1 MKLPFYKQFIII
13 VLLFSIAFNADLSR
27 MAQAADETVD
37 TTGVAAENE
46 DTTSQDVINAQPS
59 FDQYDDVNYSEEAP
73 EFTDNTDDQAAVPA
87 SMSSFQALADTT
99 TAITA
104 DSVNIFNLSTALGLD
119 SAGVTRITM
128 PVSDLT
134 KIKDIYY
141 MAKVL
146 PDYANDFTS
155 LYRDLPKPSKDKV
168 DQALAAE
175 ALKTMP
181 LFNSPEMYFAYLKD
195 GGDTVSASDMTAN
208 IAIFDDF
215 VKSAEDRL
223 DSEKIKQIW
232 TKIASDILAGN
243 EITADI
249 SIISRIT
256 GLTVADI
263 STRLQSKNVDD
274 RSIVSSKITDFL
286 DTSIVDIRIV
296 KTLVYLVTPKSE
308 GGAGHWKITV
318 SRIFQTSKTSNE
330 SQPETA
336 VLATN
341 TTDNSVTCPEGSTAA
356 DCGYLQTSRPTA
368 EVEDANG
375 QQYEA
380 YIQDLTQQEDQSY
393 ASNATVAQATAE
405 AKKPTSVHAGGQAVD
420 ISQIDDIRCT
430 LIQKK
435 RVGAD
440 KISAEPIQPIKLAW
454 QTNEGYTAS
463 GGNSGSDVMGMMT
476 SVASDTLKSFLTS
489 FNGDLSSYDG
499 DLSRASFDD
508 ILKILGESM
517 VGYAVSGNSNISLSG
532 YNTTDTLK
540 NLGGMYLADYM
551 GLPREIFMGDNT
563 LLDGKNDIENVK
575 YLIGRTAIEQRL
587 GLPFGSLDNSITVN
601 GVLEHNLE
609 GLLTNLGRRKLES
622 EMNLDSGALKDI
634 DTQMPM
640 DFAVGK
646 SIIEKELNLRAGTW
660 PLKAAT
666 SFADLKSSLPL
677 LRSQL
682 IQQDPGYIDGL
693 LRLPSGTTQA
703 LIDGKIKT
711 GDVTTPFNSYDY
723 TRKVGKIRMD
733 DTVTGLTYFASYNN
747 AYQLPAGT
755 WEKTIAGDTKGYETI
770 GIYTLARLLG
780 DDSMDPSTK
789 IMPAG
794 VSADSI
800 TWTEDGVPYTYGTDK
815 KLGSDQ
821 FGQLAFRTWLRQ
833 NLDPARTKD
842 DACKTNHT
850 DSLLDVT
857 VSNNSGRT
865 TAQSM
870 DVIQA
875 QVCPLD
881 VVVPYTLN
889 YKVSGAV
896 ATLPTTMVVDIP
908 QVKAKAVGLDNLDL
922 YRIMGYSSADGNSVM
937 SRIGSK
943 ILYYALANKAL
954 GGADKLG
961 IDLKDVN
968 PVIQTDSKD
977 VNFYV
982 SRIFTAVDLS
992 DKIKTDWSIIG
1003 KDSTQAKTIADKIDD
1018 IIARVGT
1025 TFSDGETDL
1034 SKFQKIAGI
1043 ARDVSSLVD
1052 ELLPMVNDLKV
1063 YYGTL
1068 KDSNSQTKV
1077 GQINGMIIH
1086 INALKHCID
1095 EMIAGK
1101 EIAQVDDIPLNQIQ
1115 ISIPASTN
1123 LTDSGSDRRAN
1134 NRMSPWKMA
1143 SLLFSFLS
1151 GEITITEMFISIGS
1165 GVAESNLGLPANS
1178 LFYLVQNYEQRG
1190 LETMDGFYEAIGQA
1204 RIEEQFNMPAF
1215 YFQGFSLDSKVPK
1228 FASNNKLLKQWLPDS
1243 ADAGARNYAA
1253 IKKLSD
1259 TDFDQ
1264 YLTILLFP
1272 NMPISTGLNTNYQA
1286 SAGQSAAQSPARN
1299 FTYSQ
1304 MIWDAEA
1311 NWQTTRTKELAANG
1325 RSVIG
1330 EKTVDD
1336 VTRNISERGYGDGLR
1351 SSQDDLLFKMGLPT
1365 GIYDSLTT
1373 GGSSSWGK
1381 YTATA
1386 ANIDKTFDIPTG
1398 STESLFT
1405 GEKGLYTTSVT
1416 NSEKNQVEASSLNIG
1431 TNFLEKYIQLLN
1443 GEILPS
1449 EMDLYAYGQTPDYI
1463 INNPYAKA
1471 PDATATC
1478 PILYTV
1484 QGSFQVNNSP
1494 QYLENDSFCYY
1505 DQKGRHCFQSSDEA
1519 QRYANSNDADSL
1531 KHMHLEDTN
1540 GDGKIDNNDAEVG
1553 NDILGYMAM
1562 KLTVAYNDSLQNLG
1576 AGVDAFG
1583 RTATDAG
1590 GNSLGKTL
1598 QLDYVEIYNG
1608 LLKFVND
1615 KSAVTIFDDIK
1626 VGNTKMN
1633 SGIAFGLISQQTGL
1647 TTDLLTR
1654 LFSRTTIDAPVANY
1668 KRLVGREEAQK
1679 IITAKL
1685 FNVGANEDLG
1695 IGPFDAKMFDPGD
1708 LYDILHGDFS
1718 SVYRIGAKIVDDQM
1732 ELKPGTT
1739 ALIGAAVSPNALNCA
1754 MAQAGGQFFGSL
1766 FGLSYIPLNGINGTT
1781 DMLAN
1786 IGEAKVEETLS
1797 LPKGSFRGSTIS
1809 ALAESVGAINF
1820 AVAFKVPQKNLLT
1833 YDDLYPILGASR
1845 ASPLINSSDLD
1856 KLKAV
1861 QKFLISAPVL
1871 SNVAYAGLRALE
1883 AKVMDNVSY
1892 IIQKLS
1898 SANPADLQN
1907 SIGANSSKNEIMWH
1921 NDVSS
1926 FVNLLWDL
1934 DSRFEIS
1941 NGSTFKLFSN
1951 QLDGTAL
1958 VTPTEYIRRV
1968 ADKAVT
1974 RAGAMGLGRALGL
1987 DSTQS
1992 EGAANLLMNFQI
2004 IFFCNSPD
2012 DDPNAKSHQL
2022 QADGT
2027 CNIRSVN
2034 DSGLGWTTV
2043 THDPETMYHNWG
2055 YLYDNLDKIFN
2066 FKLDDRAGVPQG
2078 TIGQLIREPQNAFK
2092 IVIKIGAT
2100 KLDDKFGL
2108 DSTKIGSFSGLFSY
2122 LYPADIAAV
2131 TPPVSPDDG
2140 TDLLQNQGISNLE
2153 DAINQKQIEL
2163 AGYQDAYNPRFGDL
2177 IPLAD
2182 KLKLDKDKETQL
2194 LVGIEN
2200 ILMSVDTTAAK
2211 INAFTDNASAN
2222 IPDLNTDGTKQG
2234 IVAQMSTMFEALI
2247 PLGVP
2252 VSRCLAELTTLQG
2265 QLTDL
2270 ETQIKA
2276 RNATQAQAT
2285 ITIHD
2290 AAAVNLQKDNKDI
2303 PSDVRK
2309 VANKILAWAIDAAAE
2324 YVHNKILNVTWNG
2337 QNIGIDMPMADIK
2350 LIFSD
2355 IHYIAVAG
2363 MALSAN
2369 LVQVQIDRIGT
2380 TNCNPSEI
2388 SDGKCPMAVPA
2399 GFRLTYEDFR
2409 EAYFGIPAFDA
2420 DKLAAFVYVTG
2431 NTPNPATSPYN
2442 FSNASAPDSGSGAF
2456 SSGVDYMGTVTP
2468 GDQNTTA
2475 SLTSNMQ
2482 KNYDYSPA
2490 VFDAEVA
2497 RNQGIVDN
2505 IKLQTGGQCVQ
2516 QTGATSGSAYDQ
2528 CFSTL
2533 IARDPGY
2540 QPALNNIDILN
2551 NPQNH
2556 PSEIAGNKAV
2566 IQASAKT
2573 SAWENL
2579 QFKLMDIG
2587 LWKLDDN
2594 VFPGFGQAIM
2604 RGNADIRVAALT
2616 KYFENGLVNGH
2627 LFGIRFGGLSTGGVL
2642 IAAFALQFFD
2652 HKFRQND
2659 PVALKNSFI
2668 DFAKGAGLNYMTDW
2682 VVKNSE
2688 DWFGFKM
2695 PPDIFKGIMV
2705 GLCTGQ
2711 WGFSSISVEDITGTS
2726 SAKTTDIGGVQL
2738 PTLGSALVGFATNWV
2753 FNWADKTFKWK
2764 VGTAYTI
2771 FKNSWELYKNIKLI
2785 TTLSHIKTLANFNS
2799 APPEVQ
2805 KLMPKITSTSSD
2817 ADVANSANAAMAAPY
2832 AVIVKII
2839 TYFLSPAVERTIHGE
2854 FDADFRQFE
2863 SDHGLV
2869 AGSLDIL
2876 VNGIIDFIVGV
2887 VVLYVV
2893 EFIAFLIGGPVLAGA
2908 IGALVM
2914 PAMLFALLMAFV
2926 LFIIVNIFGVY
2937 EVDYYCD
2944 ADGYYPY
2951 IDSVSTTHSS
2961 GFLGVN
2967 HQYNETVTPNYVVK
2981 DNDVSG
2987 MGVWGGK
2994 VSGQEKQIQD
3004 LLQQKSIEAAQYK
3017 AKTLIGDLLNMQNFT
3032 KYNDSSNEPTVPI
3045 QIMTGRQYD
3054 VDYWDGKITTNMCVA
3069 RLGEGYMSVNGICSR
3084 VNARGE
3090 ATDKTRMGVWFNLQN
3105 VAFTH
3110 IGF

>member
-1 MKLPFYKQFIII
+1 MKLPFYKQFIIM
-13 VLLFSIAFNADLSR
+13 VLMVGIAFNGDLIR
-27 MAQAADETVD
+27 LAQAADTSVD
-37 TTGVAAENE
+37 TSGAAEENL
-46 DTTSQDVINAQPS
+46 DPNDPAVTNAQ
-59 FDQYDDVNYSEEAP
+59 FADP
-73 EFTDNTDDQAAVPA
+73 EFDATAFNDEEESPDDYIPDPNTLPP
-87 SMSSFQALADTT
+87 SNSSFSALQDAT

-119 SAGVTRITM
+119 STGIARITM
-128 PVSDLT
+128 PTSDLT
-134 KIKDIYY
+134 KIKNIYY

-146 PDYANDFTS
+146 PDYVNDFTS
-155 LYRDLPKPSKDKV
+155 LYRDLPKPSKDEV
-168 DQALAAE
+168 DRALAAE
-175 ALKTMP
+175 ALKTTP
-181 LFNSPEMYFAYLKD
+181 FFNSPEMYFAYLKD

-208 IAIFDDF
+208 IKIFDDL
-215 VKSAEDRL
+215 VTSAEDRL
-223 DSEKIKQIW
+223 DSAKIRQIW
-232 TKIASDILAGN
+232 AQIASDILAGK

-249 SIISRIT
+249 STISRIT

-263 STRLQSKNVDD
+263 GTRLQSKNVDD
-274 RSIVSSKITDFL
+274 RSIVSSKITNFL

-318 SRIFQTSKTSNE
+318 SRIFQTSQMSNE

-336 VLATN
+336 VLATS
-341 TTDNSVTCPEGSTAA
+341 TTNNDVTCPEGSTAA

-380 YIQDLTQQEDQSY
+380 YIQDLTQQEDQSFS
-393 ASNATVAQATAE
+393 SNATVAQAVSA

-435 RVGAD
+435 RIGAD
-440 KISAEPIQPIKLAW
+440 KISAQPIQPIKLAW
-454 QTNEGYTAS
+454 QTNEGFAAS
-463 GGNSGSDVMGMMT
+463 GGNSGSDVMGMMR
-476 SVASDTLKSFLTS
+476 SVASDTLRTFASS
-489 FNGDLSSYDG
+489 FNGDLSNYDG

-532 YNTTDTLK
+532 YSTTDTLK
-540 NLGGMYLADYM
+540 NLGGMYLADYI

-587 GLPFGSLDNSITVN
+587 SLPYGSLDNTITVN
-601 GVLEHNLE
+601 GTVQHNLE

-622 EMNLDSGALKDI
+622 EMNLDLGALKDI

-660 PLKAAT
+660 PLKAT
-666 SFADLKSSLPL
+666 SFQDLKSSLPL

-682 IQQDPGYIDGL
+682 IQQDPGYVDGL
-693 LRLPSGTTQA
+693 LRLPSGTTQG

-711 GDVTTPFNSYDY
+711 GDVTTSFNSYDF

-733 DTVTGLTYFASYNN
+733 DTVTGLTYFASYND
-747 AYQLPAGT
+747 AYQLPPGT

-770 GIYTLARLLG
+770 GIYTLAKLLG
-780 DDSMDPSTK
+780 DDSLDPDTK
-789 IMPAG
+789 ILPTG

-821 FGQLAFRTWLRQ
+821 FGQLAFRNWLRQ
-833 NLDPARTKD
+833 NLDPARTKT

-850 DSLLDVT
+850 DSLLDMT

-889 YKVSGAV
+889 YKVSGTT
-896 ATLPTTMVVDIP
+896 ATLDSSMVVDIP

-922 YRIMGYSSADGNSVM
+922 YRIMGYSAADGRAVM

-954 GGADKLG
+954 SGDDKLK

-982 SRIFTAVDLS
+982 SRIFTAVDLA
-992 DKIKTDWSIIG
+992 DKIKTDWAII
-1003 KDSTQAKTIADKIDD
+1003 KNDNTQTKTIADKVDD

-1052 ELLPMVNDLKV
+1052 ELLPMVNDLKA
-1063 YYGTL
+1063 YYITL
-1068 KDSNSQTKV
+1068 PDNNSQTKV

-1101 EIAQVDDIPLNQIQ
+1101 EIAQVDDMPLSEIQ
-1115 ISIPASTN
+1115 FSMPASTN

-1134 NRMSPWKMA
+1134 NKMSPWKMA
-1143 SLLFSFLS
+1143 SLLFSFFS
-1151 GEITITEMFISIGS
+1151 GEINVSEMFLSIGS

-1243 ADAGARNYAA
+1243 ADGGARNYSS

-1272 NMPISTGLNTNYQA
+1272 NMPINAGLDANYQA
-1286 SAGQSAAQSPARN
+1286 STGQSATQSPARN

-1304 MIWDAEA
+1304 IIWDAEA
-1311 NWQTTRTKELAANG
+1311 NWQTTRTKELALNG

-1330 EKTVDD
+1330 EKTLDD

-1351 SSQDDLLFKMGLPT
+1351 SAQDDLLFKMGLPT

-1373 GGSSSWGK
+1373 GGSSAWGK

-1386 ANIDKTFDIPTG
+1386 TNIDKTFDIPTG

-1416 NSEKNQVEASSLNIG
+1416 NKEKNQVEASSLNIG

-1463 INNPYAKA
+1463 TNNPYAKA
-1471 PDATATC
+1471 PDATTIC
-1478 PILYTV
+1478 PILYTAE
-1484 QGSFQVNNSP
+1484 GTFQVNNSP

-1519 QRYANSNDADSL
+1519 QRYANAHDTDSL
-1531 KHMHLEDTN
+1531 KHMRLEDTN
-1540 GDGKIDNNDAEVG
+1540 GDGKIDDNDAEIG

-1562 KLTVAYNDSLQNLG
+1562 KLTIAYNI
-1576 AGVDAFG
+1576 
-1583 RTATDAG
+1583 
-1590 GNSLGKTL
+1590 
-1598 QLDYVEIYNG
+1598 QLKVEASAAPPLHYVEVYNG
-1608 LLKFVND
+1608 LTKFVND
-1615 KSAVTIFDDIK
+1615 KSAKTIFD
-1626 VGNTKMN
+1626 
-1633 SGIAFGLISQQTGL
+1633 GIFGTVQINGVDPDAAHALQMIATETNL
-1647 TTDLLTR
+1647 PVDLLTR
-1654 LFSRTTIDAPVANY
+1654 LFTRVTIDAPVANY
-1668 KRLVGREEAQK
+1668 KRIVGREEAQK
-1679 IITAKL
+1679 IITAKM

-1708 LYDILHGDFS
+1708 FYDILHGDFS

-1732 ELKPGTT
+1732 GLKPGTT

-1766 FGLSYIPLNGINGTT
+1766 FGLSYIPLNVNGTA
-1781 DMLAN
+1781 DMLAS

-1797 LPKGSFRGSTIS
+1797 LPRGSFRGSTIS
-1809 ALAESVGAINF
+1809 AVADSVGAINF
-1820 AVAFKVPQKNLLT
+1820 AVAFKIPQKNLIT

-1845 ASPLINSSDLD
+1845 ASPLVNSSDLY

-1861 QKFLISAPVL
+1861 QNFLVSSPVL
-1871 SNVAYAGLRALE
+1871 SNVAYAGMRALE
-1883 AKVMDNVSY
+1883 AKVMSNISY
-1892 IIQKLS
+1892 IIAQLS
-1898 SANPADLQN
+1898 KANPADLQN
-1907 SIGANSSKNEIMWH
+1907 SIGANSSQNEIMWH
-1921 NDVSS
+1921 NDVAS
-1926 FVNLLWDL
+1926 FVYLLWDL
-1934 DSRFEIS
+1934 DSRFSIS
-1941 NGSTFKLFSN
+1941 SGSTFKLFSN

-1958 VTPTEYIRRV
+1958 VTPTEYVRRV

-1974 RAGAMGLGRALGL
+1974 RAGAVGLGTALGL
-1987 DSTQS
+1987 DAS
-1992 EGAANLLMNFQI
+1992 EAGAAADLLINFQV
-2004 IFFCNSPD
+2004 IFFCTTSAD
-2012 DDPNAKSHQL
+2012 DKNGKGHELANGKCNQRNVEDQL
-2022 QADGT
+2022 IG
-2027 CNIRSVN
+2027 
-2034 DSGLGWTTV
+2034 TTV
-2043 THDPETMYHNWG
+2043 SRPAEPLYHNWG

-2066 FKLDDRAGVPQG
+2066 FKLDERANVPQG
-2078 TIGQLIREPQNAFK
+2078 TIGQLIREPENALK

-2108 DSTKIGSFSGLFSY
+2108 NPATIGSFSGLFSY
-2122 LYPADIAAV
+2122 LLPADLAAA
-2131 TPPVSPDDG
+2131 TPPFNPDDYS
-2140 TDLLQNQGISNLE
+2140 TDLLLNQGISLLQ
-2153 DAINQKQIEL
+2153 DKINQKQIEL

-2200 ILMSVDTTAAK
+2200 ILMSEDTVAAK

-2222 IPDLNTDGTKQG
+2222 IPDLNTDGAKQG

-2247 PLGVP
+2247 PLGIP
-2252 VSRCLAELTTLQG
+2252 VSQCLKDLATLEGELTGLHNQVT
-2265 QLTDL
+2265 
-2270 ETQIKA
+2270 A
-2276 RNATQAQAT
+2276 RNAAQAQAT
-2285 ITIHD
+2285 IAVHD
-2290 AAAVNLQKDNKDI
+2290 AAAVNSQKDNTIIGSEIK
-2303 PSDVRK
+2303 K
-2309 VANKILAWAIDAAAE
+2309 FANKLWAWAKDAAAE
-2324 YVHNKILNVTWNG
+2324 QVHNRILNVNWNG

-2355 IHYIAVAG
+2355 LHYIAVAG
-2363 MALSAN
+2363 MAMSAN
-2369 LVQVQIDRIGT
+2369 LVQIQIDRIGT
-2380 TNCNPSEI
+2380 TNCNSSEI

-2468 GDQNTTA
+2468 GDQNTTN
-2475 SLTSNMQ
+2475 SLTSNMG

-2490 VFDAEVA
+2490 TFDAEVA
-2497 RNQGIVDN
+2497 RNQGIIDN

-2540 QPALNNIDILN
+2540 QPAADNIDILN

-2556 PSEIAGNKAV
+2556 QSEIASNKAV

-2594 VFPGFGQAIM
+2594 VFPGFGQAVM

-2627 LFGIRFGGLSTGGVL
+2627 LFGIRFGGLSAGGLSIV
-2642 IAAFALQFFD
+2642 AFAAQFLD

-2659 PVALKNSFI
+2659 PAALKTSFI
-2668 DFAKGAGLNYMTDW
+2668 DFAKDGGLDYMTDW

-2705 GLCTGQ
+2705 GLCTGE
-2711 WGFSSISVEDITGTS
+2711 WGFKSISVEDITGTS

-2738 PTLGSALVGFATNWV
+2738 PTLGSALVGFATNWI

-2771 FKNSWELYKNIKLI
+2771 FKNSWELYKNIKVI
-2785 TTLSHIKTLANFNS
+2785 TTLSRIKTYANFEA
-2799 APPEVQ
+2799 APPEIQ
-2805 KLMPKITSTSSD
+2805 KLIPNISSTSSD
-2817 ADVANSANAAMAAPY
+2817 TEVTQGATSAMAGPWVA
-2832 AVIVKII
+2832 IVKII
-2839 TYFLSPAVERTIHGE
+2839 TYFLSPAVQRTIHGE

-2869 AGSLDIL
+2869 PGSLDIL
-2876 VNGIIDFIVGV
+2876 VNGIVDFIVGV
-2887 VVLYVV
+2887 VVTYVV
-2893 EFIAFLIGGPVLAGA
+2893 AVVAYLVVGGGVAGFLLGSSIIAF
-2908 IGALVM
+2908 
-2914 PAMLFALLMAFV
+2914 MLPLLLWAALMAGI
-2926 LFIIVNIFGVY
+2926 LFIIVNLFGVY
-2937 EVDYYCD
+2937 EVDYFCD

-2961 GFLGVN
+2961 GFLGIN
-2967 HQYNETVTPNYVVK
+2967 HQYNETVTPNYAVK
-2981 DNDVSG
+2981 DNDISG

-2994 VSGQEKQIQD
+2994 VSGQEKQMQS

-3017 AKTLIGDLLNMQNFT
+3017 AKTLIGDLLSMQNFI

-3054 VDYWDGKITTNMCVA
+3054 VDYWDGQITTNMCVA
-3069 RLGEGYMSVNGICSR
+3069 RLGEGYMSVGGICSR